1 MFTSKEIRNQF
12 KLEIEKAQL
21 KIELNPLDMV
31 LVRDYKNSEWYFD
44 TFESMMPNC
53 TYPYKCMLGLW
64 KYCIPYKG
72 NEHLLGTNKDMDN

>member
-31 LVRDYKNSEWYFD
+31 LVRDYKKFRMV
-44 TFESMMPNC
+44 F
-53 TYPYKCMLGLW
+53 
-64 KYCIPYKG
+64 
-72 NEHLLGTNKDMDN
+72 